1 MLAEVYQRAREVL
14 YPICRVCPQCD
25 GVACTG
31 EFPGMG
37 GLWSGASFQN
47 NFNDLRQVRLKL
59 RPLNAVSAQD
69 HKPDTATV
77 IFGRKLSLPAMA
89 APISAIGAG
98 ER

>member
-1 MLAEVYQRAREVL
+1 MYQRAREAL

-25 GVACTG
+25 GVACAG
-31 EFPGMG
+31 GSRAWA

-69 HKPDTATV
+69 RKPPT
-77 IFGRKLSLPAMA
+77 P
-89 APISAIGAG
+89 PP
-98 ER
+98 